1 MADFDELNKIKVK
14 ETHIEEGD
22 RGLMIGAE
30 KVNTYKFYENKDIA
44 LNKSWT
50 VEALFSEFRKINT
63 SEEDQTI
70 DDRKARALEKKNS
83 KYSAKDR
90 KKSVARSKD
99 IRNRKM
105 AEVDFD
111 NMMGHG
117 ILKSGELLKLEKKYI
132 ELDAE
137 AREEYIK
144 AYMVDD
150 DKYAIDISMNKMRKY
165 YRLIRMYIDHSR
177 DEGISERTRNGYANE
192 IKKLRAKLDK
202 EMKEIRNI
210 KGYGKYFTWEK
221 VTGHVKEKAK
231 HTAQQNIARDN
242 VKADEIREARQAEKQ
257 RRLNAID
264 ARRQMVISGKWAG
277 DDGEE
282 KEIDSDWKL
291 TEFSAFINNELFTDK
306 EHDLYTDEQYRAKL
320 SELNGIVKENLK
332 ALDRMAVKGMINSI
346 RGQEKNKQS
355 REMLISFLD
364 AGVPWVKKYC
374 VDMHKAVFGNNLLV
388 GKSVENTLKKSTM
401 AIKKGDIAPFYK
413 AAGRW
418 SILQKADLGGRG
430 VVLAK
435 SKALLKLL
443 GPDEETEA
451 LGLKDEDL
459 TNMVRRAQG
468 TDRLLR
474 RMVVER
480 FGRFAADDIYKDL
493 RNFIGDKALF
503 AGNRVIKDYAER
515 YLNGLA
521 LTNRKYA
528 QKQKAYDEAYKNR
541 ISGPFSEV
549 MRPAIEKYLLSRKD
563 KWDEA
568 GNQQELMERELEV
581 VALYLAGMEKALEG
595 KTLSEQGWKKLYK
608 ACSKFLTDKVGSL
621 KRESDDVMIQGF
633 AAVVERS
640 TKVYFDEDEG
650 GEKISCYEYCGKRKK
665 AVKEPGVDTLTF
677 GEMIKQL
684 INGDKFSAVIPDT
697 DIRKFLADN
706 LNVILFRNPVIRE
719 KFPFMKDIK
728 GIDGLDDLGFDQVE
742 NMAAFLFQSISE
754 KGMAKEI
761 QEALDGYKVEPEVQK
776 RALLEVMRTGAKK
789 ADVKK
794 IFQAEYDKKSQQ
806 NKLARK
812 KLLVTIGTDKE
823 MRDGKLRYRY
833 EDMPDR
839 EKTLAQSLIG
849 WDKDWMRNRAAHAN
863 KATEVWKK
871 LEEIGPEAVA
881 QVRQWLKSAI
891 DSDNPHG
898 SLMELAQAL
907 QGDKKKFKVFKV
919 KVKANANVVTDAKL
933 ASKDGEEQFLNAI
946 REAFLGTKESDAE
959 DELEAIEKKK
969 KKKTEKEHVKVTD
982 FIYEMCMFGV
992 QDILMGHGGEFQE
1005 DFFAYGDDPEEM
1017 YRDKLFGIAKFAFDR
1032 TEVIENMI
1040 KDYPPELQPQLRNKL
1055 AKTVLTMRNQYF
1067 QAEKES
1073 LAELP
1078 KMQKQIS
1085 DLEKSKAKL
1094 AEENDTFEKDIT
1106 EAKKA
1111 IANAEDSLDKLKADY
1126 ESAKQQRQMIEEA
1139 IVQSEKNIEE
1149 LKKDKKNEKKD
1160 KVNKKSKSEKKEEKK
1175 AAKEAEQIVGNS
1187 LNAQLEEY
1195 RQREYSAH
1203 DKLLKAQRVISEGND
1218 TVTAALEKI
1227 NLNNGKA
1234 KDIQKKIKA
1243 VEKDIESF
1251 SIGDKAKYSY
1261 KEQRVNLEAF
1271 GVQNLQQLGDML
1283 HSLISA
1289 KDGKQSDELFETAR
1303 LYKERRNLLAQYKD
1317 GLLEPLADTI
1327 MGIPKLTIDILDS
1340 AETVAT
1346 ECIEKLYARFAPLG
1360 MAIKDQNYSF
1370 VGEFFTEDYLKN
1382 YLDEEKADY
1391 KEYEKVLQEDDPKMA
1406 VKYWKRK
1413 LDDFTGLYL
1422 TQSKQNT
1429 KSILSNL
1436 EQGAESAQKS
1446 LTYYFKAEEENP
1458 WFDKIEAQDAKER
1471 NKLKK
1476 EGRSLKFKIGN
1487 VVTFGLTA
1495 KLDSISD
1502 SFDRGKRKANGL
1514 IKQMNDHLLASSD
1527 TLQAANLQGTLEAYY
1542 EGQVKNYKANDSL
1555 AQETFLKYL
1564 LTHTDS
1570 VSEDLGE
1577 VLSQGFESNIDVRKT
1592 ISSMTFEQQR
1602 KLQSSLEDFRG
1613 YIRDSALTVDPKTFK
1628 QKLDKTVGE
1637 FLSSKK
1643 TALEED
1649 VSFRPESIA
1658 EAKER
1663 IKQMQEAQTAVAVKK
1678 SEGRTLYNEKLFAG
1692 KLDTLKELGQIKTS
1706 LIYAPQGKKGEAKV
1720 GSKGEE
1726 KDKSRFAEAKQMFRK
1741 EGDITYPDILADC
1754 LDEYVRL
1761 NSSFLTKADRAAD
1774 WVLGE
1779 DNDVKIEAER
1789 LKGIYKYAA
1798 GEAKIPEEAMDLYLV
1813 YAAKF
1818 QEKTGTGDNLKK
1830 LTSKFKNF
1838 YVKLSELEKMS
1849 FNDSGL
1855 ILAHRDICEKMRAY
1869 IISLNGDQKAFAG
1882 MIDAQKKYLSC
1893 AEKAYGVIDKVLAED
1908 AYTKDLD
1915 VVSKSRYV
1923 GGLREYFTGSIIT
1936 ASEGELDPASF
1947 AEEVKERI
1955 STSFNIEALLVKGDS
1970 VSNKDFEE
1978 QNTYP
1983 GVKTRKDFEHM
1994 IGITS
1999 DKWLVEKYNELDS
2012 EQRKIFAIA
2021 LYASRPEERGT
2032 QRAVYGMKADVI
2044 KTERKQI
2051 LDYIA
2056 GKPGDL
2062 QVDYARSIRA
2072 VTLRYKNFRLTGDE
2086 ELFKTALQFVEKV
2099 EKKKNLLRPKDFDR
2113 MNAAEENMKVAD
2125 RYRKDT
2131 GTKSSKIG
2139 QQSKTFNK
2147 AEVYSQSDLYRFL
2160 GDYSQTDI
2168 KREGDQGLV
2177 GRVGTKVSKLL
2188 HNRVKVENVKAR
2200 FDKMSSSQRGLLI
2213 YILQNRTILDFSSA
2227 GKDEKTKKVPHVDSA
2242 GRFKMYEKLLSE
2254 EGRIEALRDAADP
2267 EFVQKALASLLSFQV
2282 RDDVELPEGELRE
2295 SDFVESSI
2303 NRIRVVDWDLLDA
2316 AMDFLAEIDRERI
2329 KKFAVRQSR
2338 NLLRQDAEE
2347 KKDKKTNSARFYSQH
2362 KSLME
2367 TGASSVETFENMIIS
2382 AFEEDKLNN
2391 GQSNADDLLTGYY
2404 KLNANEKKLFI
2415 KALENRDIL
2424 DVSQKNLYKNVFG
2437 LAERDFVNPVD
2448 RDALID
2454 EYLANGNDTELGEG
2468 ACMAAFESLLSR
2480 EVNDDMKFE
2489 NVDIN
2494 WANKNLYVNNQLL
2507 VTDRK
2512 TVIDWKLF
2520 ERALQFVTRTTSESK
2535 MVSGDQAV
2543 YESLGDKQKNGEFK
2557 MDNSFLRVN
2566 LHHTGSRFMRFL
2578 AREGYDEIKDN
2589 LGFFDTA
2596 VGFADYIVSQK
2607 TANFLHDQAN
2617 EMLEKDK
2624 EKEDDLVED
2633 MEVEEEKPKDGE
2645 TQEQFE
2651 ARIKKEKEEAFKR
2664 KNHDLRGIYDLAG
2677 SFQEQKEVLKTFG
2690 KNIKSVIGAYK
2701 DVLDDKEEEKEL
2713 SDGLSE
2719 TLKGVEAT
2727 EIVNHEITGYKY
2739 VDMVLRFSGKA
2750 IKGAADAK
2758 AAIDAFAEND
2768 EQLEK
2773 IDGYIEKYMKGFVST
2788 KAIGE
2793 WYTDKAEAFEQKVD
2807 DLLPDFVK
2815 NNVTKLL
2822 KAAEET
2828 GDLLDWAKTYV
2839 NPVISMIGDFKDIVE
2854 ASINIKK
2861 LGDARD
2867 EGAKKSAEDKSKIEN
2882 LNVSQKKKVS
2892 LTEVLN
2898 NNKALVS
2905 GGTDMTKNIESRK
2918 ISKAAGT
2925 VAGKVAEY
2933 AGVEG
2938 ASKII
2943 DKVVDLANYFW
2954 HCMSDKNTV
2963 RDYYQGAG
2971 NATVKDIYAAREQ
2984 VEEKF
2989 RYHDKPESYVSKHKT
3004 KKDVNGNIVVGSRQ
3018 LDLIR
3023 NAQGFERDEE
3033 LVDFIRLNMV
3043 HAILFSAS
3051 DYNPFE
3057 EPRILAKCTL
3067 AVLGLEDAIGKTDN
3081 ETAVSV
3087 FKKLRE

>member
-50 VEALFSEFRKINT
+50 VEALFSEFRKINK

-192 IKKLRAKLDK
+192 VKKLRAKLDK

-242 VKADEIREARQAEKQ
+242 VKAGEIREARQAEKQ

-374 VDMHKAVFGNNLLV
+374 VDMHKAVFGNTLLV

-581 VALYLAGMEKALEG
+581 VTLYLAGMEKALEG

-650 GEKISCYEYCGKRKK
+650 GEKISCYEYCGKRKA
-665 AVKEPGVDTLTF
+665 AVKEPRVDTLTF

-684 INGDKFSAVIPDT
+684 INGDKFSAVIPDQG
-697 DIRKFLADN
+697 IRKFLSDN
-706 LNVILFRNPVIRE
+706 LNVILFKSPVIRE
-719 KFPFMKDIK
+719 RFPFMKDVK
-728 GIDGLDDLGFDQVE
+728 GIDGLDDLGFDQIE
-742 NMAAFLFQSISE
+742 NMMIYLHESITAGGADE
-754 KGMAKEI
+754 EI
-761 QEALDGYKVEPEVQK
+761 KKMLIKYEVTPEVQK
-776 RALLEVMRTGAKK
+776 RALLEIMRSGASKDDIK
-789 ADVKK
+789 NV
-794 IFQAEYDKKSQQ
+794 FRAEYNKQTQQ
-806 NKLARK
+806 NKLVRK

-823 MRDGKLRYRY
+823 MRDGKIRYRY

-839 EKTLAQSLIG
+839 EKTLAQSFLG
-849 WDKDWMRNRAAHAN
+849 WDKDWMRKRAAHAN
-863 KATEVWKK
+863 RASEVWKR
-871 LEEIGPEAVA
+871 LEELGPGAVM
-881 QVRQWLKSAI
+881 QVRKWLKSALS
-891 DSDNPHG
+891 SDNPDG
-898 SLMELAQAL
+898 SLMDLAQAI
-907 QGDKKKFKVFKV
+907 QGDKKKFKFFTV
-919 KVKANANVVTDAKL
+919 KVKGNANVVTDDKL
-933 ASKDGEEQFLNAI
+933 AAKGGEEQFLDDI
-946 REAFLGTKESDAE
+946 REAFMGVKEPDAE

-969 KKKTEKEHVKVTD
+969 KKKVEKDQIKVTD

-1005 DFFAYGDDPEEM
+1005 YFFTYGSKPEEE
-1017 YRDKLFGIAKFAFDR
+1017 YRDNLFSIANYAYDR
-1032 TEVIENMI
+1032 TQVLEDMI

-1055 AKTVLTMRNQYF
+1055 ARTVLKMRDTHYQN
-1067 QAEKES
+1067 EKGL

-1078 KMQKQIS
+1078 KKQGKIK
-1085 DLEKSKAKL
+1085 DLEDRKNALQK
-1094 AEENDTFEKDIT
+1094 ENDNFDKDT
-1106 EAKKA
+1106 ADAKKKLR
-1111 IANAEDSLDKLKADY
+1111 IAEGSIDELRKKHQEATKLRESKEAELSQYRDK
-1126 ESAKQQRQMIEEA
+1126 I
-1139 IVQSEKNIEE
+1139 KN
-1149 LKKDKKNEKKD
+1149 LKK
-1160 KVNKKSKSEKKEEKK
+1160 SERKAKKEEHDAKLKELDEQLKECRQKEYKAHDEVREADRVIMECNDLISAANKK
-1175 AAKEAEQIVGNS
+1175 IYDNNTQSKKIDEEIRAISDEISKFSAGDE
-1187 LNAQLEEY
+1187 AQL
-1195 RQREYSAH
+1195 
-1203 DKLLKAQRVISEGND
+1203 
-1218 TVTAALEKI
+1218 
-1227 NLNNGKA
+1227 
-1234 KDIQKKIKA
+1234 
-1243 VEKDIESF
+1243 
-1251 SIGDKAKYSY
+1251 SY
-1261 KEQRVNLEAF
+1261 KEQRLNQEAF
-1271 GVQNLQQLGDML
+1271 GVQNLDQLGSML
-1283 HSLISA
+1283 HSLISVN
-1289 KDGKQSDELFETAR
+1289 DGKQSDELFETSM
-1303 LYKERRNLLAQYKD
+1303 LYKERRKLLAEYKD
-1317 GLLEPLADTI
+1317 GLLEPIVDTI
-1327 MGIPKLTIDILDS
+1327 MGIPELTIDILDS
-1340 AETVAT
+1340 AETVAI
-1346 ECIEKLYARFAPLG
+1346 ECIEKLYSRFAPLG
-1360 MAIKDQNYSF
+1360 MAIRNQSYSF
-1370 VGEFFTEDYLKN
+1370 VGQFFTEDYLKN
-1382 YLDEEKADY
+1382 YLDENKADY
-1391 KEYEKVLQEDDPKMA
+1391 KEYEKVLMDNDAEMA
-1406 VKYWKRK
+1406 VKYWSRK
-1413 LDDFTGLYL
+1413 LEEFTGLYL

-1436 EQGAESAQKS
+1436 EQGTGDAQKS

-1458 WFDKIEAQDAKER
+1458 WFDKINEEEVKER

-1495 KLDSISD
+1495 KLDSVAD
-1502 SFDRGKRKANGL
+1502 AFDRGKRKANGL
-1514 IKQMNDHLLASSD
+1514 IKQMNDHLLENSD
-1527 TLQAANLQGTLEAYY
+1527 TIQAANLQGTLEEYY
-1542 EGQVKNYKANDSL
+1542 KNQIDNFKANDSL
-1555 AQETFLKYL
+1555 AQETFLKYV

-1570 VSEDLGE
+1570 VSEELGE
-1577 VLSQGFESNIDVRKT
+1577 VLSQGFEADIDVRKT

-1602 KLQSSLEDFRG
+1602 KLQSSLEDFRN
-1613 YIRDSALTVDPKTFK
+1613 YIRDAALMGDPKKFK
-1628 QKLDKTVGE
+1628 KNLNKTIEE

-1663 IKQMQEAQTAVAVKK
+1663 IKQMQDAQTAVAVKK
-1678 SEGRTLYNEKLFAG
+1678 SEGRTLYNEKLFKG

-1706 LIYAPQGKKGEAKV
+1706 LIYAPVGKKGEAKV

-1726 KDKSRFAEAKQMFRK
+1726 KDKSRFDEAKKLFRK
-1741 EGDITYPDILADC
+1741 EKGEDFTYPDILADC

-1818 QEKTGTGDNLKK
+1818 HEKSGSGDNLKK
-1830 LTSKFKNF
+1830 LTSRFKNF

-1915 VVSKSRYV
+1915 VVSKSRFV

-1936 ASEGELDPASF
+1936 ASEGELDPAAF

-1955 STSFNIEALLVKGDS
+1955 STSFNREALLVKGDS

-2021 LYASRPEERGT
+2021 LYASKPEERGT

-2125 RYRKDT
+2125 RYRKNKAT
-2131 GTKSSKIG
+2131 ESVNIG
-2139 QQSKTFNK
+2139 QQSKTLHK
-2147 AEVYSQSDLYRFL
+2147 ADVKSQSDLYRFL

-2168 KREGDQGLV
+2168 EREGKQGLV

-2227 GKDEKTKKVPHVDSA
+2227 GKDEKTKKVSLCLH
-2242 GRFKMYEKLLSE
+2242 
-2254 EGRIEALRDAADP
+2254 P
-2267 EFVQKALASLLSFQV
+2267 E
-2282 RDDVELPEGELRE
+2282 
-2295 SDFVESSI
+2295 
-2303 NRIRVVDWDLLDA
+2303 
-2316 AMDFLAEIDRERI
+2316 
-2329 KKFAVRQSR
+2329 
-2338 NLLRQDAEE
+2338 
-2347 KKDKKTNSARFYSQH
+2347 
-2362 KSLME
+2362 
-2367 TGASSVETFENMIIS
+2367 
-2382 AFEEDKLNN
+2382 
-2391 GQSNADDLLTGYY
+2391 
-2404 KLNANEKKLFI
+2404 
-2415 KALENRDIL
+2415 
-2424 DVSQKNLYKNVFG
+2424 
-2437 LAERDFVNPVD
+2437 
-2448 RDALID
+2448 
-2454 EYLANGNDTELGEG
+2454 
-2468 ACMAAFESLLSR
+2468 
-2480 EVNDDMKFE
+2480 
-2489 NVDIN
+2489 
-2494 WANKNLYVNNQLL
+2494 
-2507 VTDRK
+2507 
-2512 TVIDWKLF
+2512 
-2520 ERALQFVTRTTSESK
+2520 
-2535 MVSGDQAV
+2535 
-2543 YESLGDKQKNGEFK
+2543 
-2557 MDNSFLRVN
+2557 
-2566 LHHTGSRFMRFL
+2566 
-2578 AREGYDEIKDN
+2578 
-2589 LGFFDTA
+2589 
-2596 VGFADYIVSQK
+2596 
-2607 TANFLHDQAN
+2607 
-2617 EMLEKDK
+2617 
-2624 EKEDDLVED
+2624 
-2633 MEVEEEKPKDGE
+2633 
-2645 TQEQFE
+2645 
-2651 ARIKKEKEEAFKR
+2651 
-2664 KNHDLRGIYDLAG
+2664 
-2677 SFQEQKEVLKTFG
+2677 
-2690 KNIKSVIGAYK
+2690 
-2701 DVLDDKEEEKEL
+2701 
-2713 SDGLSE
+2713 
-2719 TLKGVEAT
+2719 
-2727 EIVNHEITGYKY
+2727 
-2739 VDMVLRFSGKA
+2739 
-2750 IKGAADAK
+2750 
-2758 AAIDAFAEND
+2758 
-2768 EQLEK
+2768 
-2773 IDGYIEKYMKGFVST
+2773 
-2788 KAIGE
+2788 
-2793 WYTDKAEAFEQKVD
+2793 
-2807 DLLPDFVK
+2807 
-2815 NNVTKLL
+2815 
-2822 KAAEET
+2822 
-2828 GDLLDWAKTYV
+2828 
-2839 NPVISMIGDFKDIVE
+2839 
-2854 ASINIKK
+2854 
-2861 LGDARD
+2861 
-2867 EGAKKSAEDKSKIEN
+2867 
-2882 LNVSQKKKVS
+2882 
-2892 LTEVLN
+2892 
-2898 NNKALVS
+2898 
-2905 GGTDMTKNIESRK
+2905 
-2918 ISKAAGT
+2918 
-2925 VAGKVAEY
+2925 
-2933 AGVEG
+2933 
-2938 ASKII
+2938 
-2943 DKVVDLANYFW
+2943 
-2954 HCMSDKNTV
+2954 
-2963 RDYYQGAG
+2963 
-2971 NATVKDIYAAREQ
+2971 
-2984 VEEKF
+2984 
-2989 RYHDKPESYVSKHKT
+2989 
-3004 KKDVNGNIVVGSRQ
+3004 
-3018 LDLIR
+3018 
-3023 NAQGFERDEE
+3023 
-3033 LVDFIRLNMV
+3033 
-3043 HAILFSAS
+3043 
-3051 DYNPFE
+3051 
-3057 EPRILAKCTL
+3057 
-3067 AVLGLEDAIGKTDN
+3067 
-3081 ETAVSV
+3081 
-3087 FKKLRE
+3087 